1 MSVQTAYTITNP
13 ASRGRCHSCRYLI
26 ASLTATTIKAKF
38 IIILSAVVAVILVV
52 IDSQIRSRSK
62 ASAQAAPLKLPLLRL
77 LESFRPIARD
87 SR

>member
-26 ASLTATTIKAKF
+26 ASLTAITIKAKF

-52 IDSQIRSRSK
+52 IDSQIRLRLK
-62 ASAQAAPLKLPLLRL
+62 ASAQAAF
-77 LESFRPIARD
+77 SVYG
-87 SR
+87 SRFAITPRIGASEI